1 MSNPEIQYMSLPGL
15 PGYDP
20 NPIPEK
26 KPEEMDSDDEAA
38 ADLAP
43 KARPKKR
50 PKDHWCQKFKEID
63 MYGLTP

>member
-1 MSNPEIQYMSLPGL
+1 MSLPGL

-20 NPIPEK
+20 NPADEK

-38 ADLAP
+38 ADLAA

-50 PKDHWCQKFKEID
+50 KKDHWF
-63 MYGLTP
+63 